1 MSIDSLRAAEAPG
14 SGRLRGAP
22 PPGPPGFRLGVHISI
37 ETTSDLRLRR
47 VLLGGAFGAAS
58 DAF

>member
-1 MSIDSLRAAEAPG
+1 MPIDSLRAAEAPG
-14 SGRLRGAP
+14 SGR
-22 PPGPPGFRLGVHISI
+22 FRLGVHISI

-47 VLLGGAFGAAS
+47 VLLGDAFGAAS